1 MTQLA
6 GPAHANAHTEFA
18 RPADA
23 RSHRALARARQRKRS
38 KKTPSLHL
46 GPTLVLAAL
55 AAGSVAV
62 AVRAALEPGPWQR
75 VLATRE
81 GEVGKK
87 TSTGLVIQPESL
99 FVALPHPMALHKHV
113 EIRYGARTVVA
124 QVLDVGPWNTDDAY
138 WKTSAR
144 PASER
149 AHGKYRVPSNHAG
162 IDLSDAVF
170 AALGLPDNDVVDW
183 RFVHKGYL
191 VLPWL

>member
-1 MTQLA
+1 M
-6 GPAHANAHTEFA
+6 
-18 RPADA
+18 
-23 RSHRALARARQRKRS
+23 RSHRRLAPVVKRKRARKGHAA
-38 KKTPSLHL
+38 HL
-46 GPTLVLAAL
+46 APTLLLAAL
-55 AAGSVAV
+55 ATGSVAA

-87 TSTGLVIQPESL
+87 TSTGLVIQPDSL

-113 EIRYGARTVVA
+113 EIRYGTLTVVA

-138 WKTSAR
+138 WKTSTR

-162 IDLSDAVF
+162 IDLSDAVY
-170 AALGLPDNDVVDW
+170 AALGLPDNDVVAW

>member
-1 MTQLA
+1 M
-6 GPAHANAHTEFA
+6 
-18 RPADA
+18 
-23 RSHRALARARQRKRS
+23 ARAKQRKRS
-38 KKTPSLHL
+38 KSSSSSHL
-46 GPTLVLAAL
+46 GPTLLLAAL
-55 AAGSVAV
+55 AATSVAV

-113 EIRYGARTVVA
+113 EIRYGNRTIVA
-124 QVLDVGPWNTDDAY
+124 QVLDVGPWNVDDAY

-162 IDLSDAVF
+162 IDLSNAVF
-170 AALGLPDNDVVDW
+170 AALGLSDNDVVDW